1 MDRSMIAA
9 RLATLE
15 AEYSSGQRMLSEC
28 ESKAQ
33 ALRDQLL
40 RIGGAMRVLSELLQ
54 EDNTTVQAVPASAA
68 AGEQFDTRNA

>member
-1 MDRSMIAA
+1 MDRSIVAA

-15 AEYSSGQRMLSEC
+15 AEYSSGQRMLADY

-40 RIGGAMRVLSELLQ
+40 RIGGAIRVLSELLQ
-54 EDNTTVQAVPASAA
+54 EGGMAAQVEPAGVGAQLPPAA
-68 AGEQFDTRNA
+68 SS